1 MKNRIIKILPLIVS
15 LLTLNSLLS
24 MAEGNDT
31 VSAIC
36 AKHFKDQFVSDGQNY
51 QALLFNNAETAEFS
65 STLLG
70 GTIYRIAACSGLTD
84 GNLCFWIYDTKRNLL
99 FTNKDFKNAPYWDFL
114 VNNTVDCI
122 IEAKLDAKNTGSG
135 RAVIL
140 IGFKQ
145 PE

>member
-1 MKNRIIKILPLIVS
+1 MKNRIVKVLPLIVS
-15 LLTLNSLLS
+15 LLMVSSLRS
-24 MAEGNDT
+24 FAAGTDT
-31 VSAIC
+31 ISVIC
-36 AKHFKDQFVSDGQNY
+36 AKHFQDQFISDGQQY
-51 QALLFNNAETAEFS
+51 QALLFNNTETAEFS
-65 STLLG
+65 TTLLG

-84 GNLCFWIYDTKRNLL
+84 GNLSFWVYDTKRNLL

-122 IEAKLDAKNTGSG
+122 IEAKLSEKSSGSG

-145 PE
+145 P